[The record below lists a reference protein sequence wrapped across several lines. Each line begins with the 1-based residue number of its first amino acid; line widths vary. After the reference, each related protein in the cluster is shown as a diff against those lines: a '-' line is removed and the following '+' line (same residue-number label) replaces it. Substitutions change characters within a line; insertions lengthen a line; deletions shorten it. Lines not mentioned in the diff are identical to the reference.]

1 MLILIQK
8 QLNILILKGVILIT
22 PFFYFKKEGII
33 MAGAIVDLGSNKW
46 ELRVSLGYD
55 MNGKQIRKTKRITAR
70 SKQAADKELAKFYV
84 EVANK
89 PVIAGTKIT
98 FGEFV
103 RLWSERYANK
113 LSNTTVVRQQ
123 ILLDSRLLPAFYKK
137 QLDKIS
143 DTDILRFIEELR
155 KIGMRMDGK
164 NESTLSDA
172 SVQMHYKLLRSIL
185 NKAVEWKY
193 LSQNPC
199 NLIAKGDIPKAN
211 YRRLPIWQEDDFRRF
226 LKLVES
232 LDDSPLNVKYK
243 LMVSLCS
250 LTGARRGEFMALTWD
265 SIDFNNKRIFINKAC
280 EIIPHQPIGLK
291 PPKTTLS
298 TRWLGIDDYTIEL
311 LNQHKKIQEE
321 YLSDKGY
328 TNPKQFIFLE
338 RKHTSGT
345 NEVRQAF
352 PTCFSSWLH
361 KFCKEN
367 ALPKITVHSFRHMTG
382 TYALAYGVP
391 LTTVQHML
399 GHTDIKTTA
408 IYLHELESKRQEA
421 TNILSSQFNSF
432 RK

>member
-1 MLILIQK
+1 
-8 QLNILILKGVILIT
+8 
-22 PFFYFKKEGII
+22 
-33 MAGAIVDLGSNKW
+33 MAGAIVDLGNNKW

-70 SKQAADKELAKFYV
+70 SRQAADKELAKFYV
-84 EVANK
+84 EVTNK

-103 RLWSERYANK
+103 ALWTERYATK
-113 LSNTTVVRQQ
+113 LSNSTAIRNQA
-123 ILLDSRLLPAFYKK
+123 LLDSRILPAFYKK

-143 DTDILRFIEELR
+143 DNDILRFIEELR
-155 KIGMRMDGK
+155 KVGMRLDGK
-164 NESTLSDA
+164 DEKPLSDA

-185 NKAVEWKY
+185 NKSVEWKY
-193 LSQNPC
+193 LSKNPC
-199 NLIAKGDIPKAN
+199 DLIAKSDIPKAN
-211 YRRLPIWQEDDFRRF
+211 YRRLPIWQEDDLRRF
-226 LKLVES
+226 LKLVED
-232 LDDSPLNVKYK
+232 LNDSPLNIKYK

-265 SIDFNNKRIFINKAC
+265 CIDFNNKRIFINKAC
-280 EIIPHQPIGLK
+280 EIIPHKPVGLK
-291 PPKTTLS
+291 APKTSSS
-298 TRWLGIDDYTIEL
+298 TRWLGIDDYTIRL
-311 LNQHKKIQEE
+311 LQKQKEIQDEF
-321 YLSDKGY
+321 LSEKNY

-338 RKHTSGT
+338 RKHTSDT
-345 NEVRQAF
+345 NEVKQAY
-352 PTCFSSWLH
+352 PTCFGNWLR

-367 ALPKITVHSFRHMTG
+367 DLPKIAVHSFRHMTG

-408 IYLHELESKRQEA
+408 IYLHELESKKQEA

-432 RK
+432 RQ

>member
-1 MLILIQK
+1 
-8 QLNILILKGVILIT
+8 
-22 PFFYFKKEGII
+22 
-33 MAGAIVDLGSNKW
+33 MAGAIVDLGNNKW

-70 SKQAADKELAKFYV
+70 SEKAADKELAKFYV
-84 EVANK
+84 EVTNK
-89 PVIAGTKIT
+89 PVISGQKIN

-103 RLWSERYANK
+103 NLWTERYGNK
-113 LSNTTVVRQQ
+113 LSNTTVSRNQ
-123 ILLDSRLLPAFYKK
+123 ILLDSRILPAFYKK

-143 DTDILRFIEELR
+143 DADILRFIEELR

-164 NESTLSDA
+164 DTIPLSDA

-185 NKAVEWKY
+185 NKAVQWKY
-193 LSQNPC
+193 LSHNPC
-199 NLIAKGDIPKAN
+199 SLIVKESIPKAN
-211 YRRLPIWQEDDFRRF
+211 YRRLPIWQENDFKRF
-226 LKLVES
+226 LKLVEN
-232 LDDSPLNVKYK
+232 LDNSPLNIKYK

-265 SIDFNNKRIFINKAC
+265 CVDFNNKRIFINKAC
-280 EIIPHQPIGLK
+280 EVIPHQPVGVK
-291 PPKTTLS
+291 APKTGSS
-298 TRWLGIDDYTIEL
+298 TRWLGIDDHTINL
-311 LNQHKKIQEE
+311 LHQHKDIQDK
-321 YLSDKGY
+321 YLADKNHI
-328 TNPKQFIFLE
+328 NPKQFIFIE
-338 RKHTSGT
+338 RRHTSDT

-361 KFCKEN
+361 KFCNEN
-367 ALPKITVHSFRHMTG
+367 TLPKITVHSFRHMTG

-421 TNILSSQFNSF
+421 TNILSSQFDAF
-432 RK
+432 RNN